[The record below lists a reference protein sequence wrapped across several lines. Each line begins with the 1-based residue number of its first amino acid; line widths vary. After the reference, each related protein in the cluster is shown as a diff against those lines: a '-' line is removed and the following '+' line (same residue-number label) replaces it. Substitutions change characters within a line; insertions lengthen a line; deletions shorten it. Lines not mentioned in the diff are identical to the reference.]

1 MSIKFLS
8 ERVQRVQPSAT
19 LAIAD
24 KARQLKES
32 GRDIISLSTGE
43 PDFDTPEHIK
53 LAAIQAIKDGASKY
67 TAVDGISELKQA
79 IINKLKNDNGLEY
92 EMDDILVSCGAKH
105 SLYNICQ
112 AMLDA
117 GDEVII
123 PAPYW
128 VSYPAMVKL
137 ADATRLLWTPHK
149 QQNLKLLQ
157 SN

>member
-8 ERVQRVQPSAT
+8 QRVQRIQPSAT

-24 KARQLKES
+24 KARVLKES

-53 LAAIQAIKDGASKY
+53 KAAIESINKGASKY

-79 IINKLKNDNGLEY
+79 IIKKFQNDNGLDYAQDE
-92 EMDDILVSCGAKH
+92 ILVSCGAKH
-105 SLYNICQ
+105 TLYNICQ

-117 GDEVII
+117 GD
-123 PAPYW
+123 
-128 VSYPAMVKL
+128 
-137 ADATRLLWTPHK
+137 
-149 QQNLKLLQ
+149 
-157 SN
+157 